1 MTNRLR
7 GVIAPVLTRF
17 DDRLEPDVGRFIA
30 HSRWLVDRHAGLAIF
45 GTNSEA
51 ASLSVAERLALT
63 DALPEGGVGGGGGR
77 EGCGWAGAPAPSRRG
92 GPPRA
97 PPAASTPR
105 ACWCCRLSTSRACP
119 TMACSPTT
127 RRSSS
132 GWAAAARRST
142 CITSR
147 R

>member
-7 GVIAPVLTRF
+7 GVIAPVLTPF

-51 ASLSVAERLALT
+51 ASLSVGERLALT
-63 DALPEGGVGGGGGR
+63 DALLEGGVAGGERGCVGEGGR
-77 EGCGWAGAPAPSRRG
+77 GACRGC
-92 GPPRA
+92 GPPRP